1 MPIEGNTILAAQG
14 GFEPQRTNNW
24 LVQINGSTLP
34 GLSAS
39 DFYLALKTFP
49 FPVESNPVQRIRW
62 YNESRTYAGSLADF
76 GDLNMQ
82 VHDYLDRATAQ
93 ILYNWRRL
101 IWNPGNLTIG
111 LAANYKMTG
120 MLYLGPPNAVSV
132 ADIMGH
138 SRTWYLQGI
147 WPTNLDMGS
156 FGGERPNLL
165 HPSGRPG
172 LSGRRRRNLRSL
184 ESGPSGGPERS
195 LGVVAADFVHILD
208 FEAELP

>member
-111 LAANYKMTG
+111 LAAGYKMTG

-132 ADIMGH
+132 ADIMAY

-147 WPTNLDMGS
+147 WPTNLDMGA
-156 FGGERPNLL
+156 FDMDGMGENVLISCTLAVDRAY
-165 HPSGRPG
+165 PG
-172 LSGRRRRNLRSL
+172 QADGTSDPTKAGPQGVPASL
-184 ESGPSGGPERS
+184 
-195 LGVVAADFVHILD
+195 
-208 FEAELP
+208 